1 MLRKHALTLS
11 FLALTVAGCAT
22 VVAQAQQSNKA
33 VHDNLKNELEV
44 MNSIFETKLAQR
56 NDNHDKRRGHPR
68 AQRLS
73 YDYLAGQGV
82 VYQVNF
88 GRHAEFDFDFEFD
101 FDGGAPM
108 PPGAPGAPM
117 PEIIIEKQVIRDAIE
132 DVEATYHDVAEAG
145 LAVGELVRD
154 MHSKRRKV
162 RDLEFALNSAEG
174 DGRQTIE
181 QELTAAK
188 AELAEARSQLEAR
201 KQALRA
207 ASSDMEAKRQQRRE
221 ERAERLQ
228 QQVAAFE
235 QTLADTLCTYGATL
249 KSLPNGEHIS
259 FILQG
264 AGSKDQGGSDKIY
277 IFSKS
282 ALMACQKN
290 NAASDLLSQAVTYSF

>member
-1 MLRKHALTLS
+1 MLRKHALALS

-56 NDNHDKRRGHPR
+56 HDDQDKRRGHPR
-68 AQRLS
+68 SQRLS

-88 GRHAEFDFDFEFD
+88 GRHAEFDFDFD
-101 FDGGAPM
+101 FDSGAPM
-108 PPGAPGAPM
+108 PLGAPM

-174 DGRQTIE
+174 DGRETIE

-188 AELAEARSQLEAR
+188 AELSEARSQLEAR

-207 ASSDMEAKRQQRRE
+207 ASS
-221 ERAERLQ
+221 
-228 QQVAAFE
+228 
-235 QTLADTLCTYGATL
+235 
-249 KSLPNGEHIS
+249 
-259 FILQG
+259 
-264 AGSKDQGGSDKIY
+264 
-277 IFSKS
+277 
-282 ALMACQKN
+282 
-290 NAASDLLSQAVTYSF
+290 